1 MGIKLKRFLIVL
13 IIITLLVAAIYLMR
27 NFNNKINNIHKE
39 NEKLT
44 YQIRHLE
51 NSDDKQNQRLDNL
64 EGISKDTNNKCD
76 DYIDKGD
83 IVKPAIWTTVAV
95 GGLHML
101 SKVVKVIPKL
111 VR

>member
-1 MGIKLKRFLIVL
+1 MRIKFKRFLIAL

-44 YQIRHLE
+44 YQVKHLE
-51 NSDDKQNQRLDNL
+51 KSDYKQNQRLDNL
-64 EGISKDTNNKCD
+64 EGISKDTTNNHD
-76 DYIDKGD
+76 DHTDEGG
-83 IVKPAIWTTVAV
+83 IVKPAIWTTVAA
-95 GGLHML
+95 GGLHIL